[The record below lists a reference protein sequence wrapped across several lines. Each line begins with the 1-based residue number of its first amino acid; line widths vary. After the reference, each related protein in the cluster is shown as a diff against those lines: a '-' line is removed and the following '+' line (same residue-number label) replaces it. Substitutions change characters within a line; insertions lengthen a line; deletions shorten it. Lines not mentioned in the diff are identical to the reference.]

1 MPPPRLIDLSQHDLG
16 SVCLSKKEIYEQL
29 PHRHE
34 FQVLDG
40 FCVLDMEARHAVAFA
55 DIHPDAW
62 WVPGHVEGRTLLPGV
77 LMLEM
82 AAQASAIMSK
92 TLSGHRGFLGFGG
105 VDGCKF
111 RDVIAPP
118 ARLYILCVDIENRPR
133 RFISDTQGIC
143 NDKLVFQAKITG
155 MAM

>member
-1 MPPPRLIDLSQHDLG
+1 
-16 SVCLSKKEIYEQL
+16 
-29 PHRHE
+29 
-34 FQVLDG
+34 
-40 FCVLDMEARHAVAFA
+40 
-55 DIHPDAW
+55 
-62 WVPGHVEGRTLLPGV
+62 
-77 LMLEM
+77 MLEM

-133 RFISDTQGIC
+133 RFISNTQGIC